1 MSFLLFIPGG
11 VRSNR
16 IFFRVDTVRA
26 RKRAVSSARI
36 AIEAKRISDPALY
49 AALTDGRRLCKIQIG
64 FHRDVCFP
72 MRGRRSA
79 EGAEAGLNRPCAG
92 NRQKDGSK
100 LTEGLNSGAE
110 KKTVFHADAG
120 LCFFGYR
127 TLYDKKTMIIRP

>member
-16 IFFRVDTVRA
+16 IFFRIDRLSA

-49 AALTDGRRLCKIQIG
+49 AALTGGRRLCKIQIV

-79 EGAEAGLNRPCAG
+79 EGAEDGLR
-92 NRQKDGSK
+92 REQIDGRSERRRRK
-100 LTEGLNSGAE
+100 ENGISCGCGA
-110 KKTVFHADAG
+110 
-120 LCFFGYR
+120 LFFGYR